1 MNIIRYYKIFF
12 VFSAILVLASIISLF
27 IFGLRFGIDFTGGS
41 LLEVQFQEKVPSF
54 SEIKNTLEK
63 LDLGKL
69 TIQPAG
75 SKSVIVRLKDVDE
88 ETHQKILKEIGQL
101 GDFEEKRFESIGP
114 VIGSELKRRACWAIG
129 FALVAIVFYVAWA
142 FRKVSRPVASWRY
155 GIAALV
161 ALFHDVMITIGVFS
175 VLGHFYQVEIGL
187 SFVAALLT
195 ILGYSVN
202 DSIVV
207 FDRLRENLL
216 KFSWD
221 NFQETVKVSIR
232 QTIMRS
238 INTSLTTLLVLF
250 AIYFFGGETIKHFVL
265 ALIIGITAGTY
276 SSIFIASPLL
286 IIWERRRFRNLMAK

>member
-286 IIWERRRFRNLMAK
+286 IIWERRRFRKM